1 KKMLHN
7 ARKYLWLQVCSEETH
22 HARSHPKIHF
32 FRFYFFR
39 FDIVRF
45 HFNRLLTNRSG
56 PEDCRRATRGIERC
70 RSCRRFH
77 RRVCSKDATE
87 YRCRVELNQAGQTA
101 LFEIREVDWPAG
113 KDQLSA
119 IRTAVFIREQHV
131 PPALEWDELD
141 VEAIHLL
148 ALDWSGNAIG
158 CARILGNGNI
168 GRMAVLPAWLGKGVG
183 TA

>member
-1 KKMLHN
+1 M
-7 ARKYLWLQVCSEETH
+7 
-22 HARSHPKIHF
+22 
-32 FRFYFFR
+32 
-39 FDIVRF
+39 
-45 HFNRLLTNRSG
+45 
-56 PEDCRRATRGIERC
+56 
-70 RSCRRFH
+70 
-77 RRVCSKDATE
+77 
-87 YRCRVELNQAGQTA
+87 NQAGQTA

-141 VEAIHLL
+141 VEAMHLL

-168 GRMAVLPAWLGKGVG
+168 GRMAVLPAWRGQGVG
-183 TA
+183 TTLLQNAIRLCQLHGWQPVKLSAQTHAIPFYNRAGFTVCSEEYPDAGIPHRDMQLSKAPL